1 LAQGWPSEF
10 GGVDLIVVRLIS
22 GLLPLSLV
30 AMIALATGCGGN
42 GSPFKSVPI
51 SGKVTYDDGSV
62 IPVAGMKI
70 YFHSL
75 APAVGDMHP
84 RPGIGSVDADGS
96 FKDITTYKY
105 ADGVV
110 VGKNTVTLVCQ
121 EGGKL
126 TTKIPKEYEHPQ
138 STPLQV
144 EVTKS
149 GQFLEIKVPKPKV
162 AR

>member
-1 LAQGWPSEF
+1 MPKW
-10 GGVDLIVVRLIS
+10 RCT
-22 GLLPLSLV
+22 LV
-30 AMIALATGCGGN
+30 APWICVVAIAGCGGN
-42 GSPFKSVPI
+42 GSPFKSVPV
-51 SGKVTYDDGSV
+51 SGKVTYDDGST
-62 IPVAGMKI
+62 IPVPGMKI

-75 APAVGDMHP
+75 EPAVGNMHA
-84 RPGIGSVDADGS
+84 RPGIGSVDADGN
-96 FKDITTYKY
+96 FKDVTTYKF

-110 VGKNTVTLVCQ
+110 LGKSTVTLVCE

-149 GQFLEIKVPKPKV
+149 GQFLEIKVPKPKA